1 LRKTASPRKPMPVGA
16 GDGAVD
22 NAQNQGAA
30 MIVTTTPSVEGHAIV
45 AYLGIVAGSAVV
57 GANIFRDLFARVRD
71 VVGGRAKGYES
82 ALQGA
87 RQAALQDL
95 MAQGDRLLADAVVG
109 LDFEYAAVG
118 TSMLMVSCTGTAV
131 TLDRRG

>member
-1 LRKTASPRKPMPVGA
+1 
-16 GDGAVD
+16 
-22 NAQNQGAA
+22 
-30 MIVTTTPSVEGHAIV
+30 MIVTTTSSVEGHPIV
-45 AYLGIVAGSAVV
+45 AYLGIVSGSAVV

-71 VVGGRAKGYES
+71 VVGGRAKGYEN

-87 RQAALQDL
+87 QQAALQDL

-131 TLDRRG
+131 TLDRRDP